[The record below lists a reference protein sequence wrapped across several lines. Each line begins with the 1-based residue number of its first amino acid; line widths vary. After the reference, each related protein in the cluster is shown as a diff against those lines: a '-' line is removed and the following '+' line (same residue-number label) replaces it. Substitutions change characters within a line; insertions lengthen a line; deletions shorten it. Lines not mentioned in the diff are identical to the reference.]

1 MFRLTTH
8 GLQHINCQD
17 LVVTTSLN
25 EIVQGMLF
33 IETLATDKQMAIR
46 LPKSAEVK
54 LLTMMM
60 HPSPVPTPTISFS
73 ATAVHVLSYSD
84 SIQKIVNVH
93 VNYQ

>member
-1 MFRLTTH
+1 M
-8 GLQHINCQD
+8 
-17 LVVTTSLN
+17 TTSLN
-25 EIVQGMLF
+25 EIVQGMLY

-46 LPKSAEVK
+46 LPKSAKQKVGLFKEGHSEVK
-54 LLTMMM
+54 LITMMM

-84 SIQKIVNVH
+84 SIQKIVNVQ